1 LKCGD
6 LMGSSTT
13 VTGKGWCGQAALE
26 SRSRRRRRG
35 GILKGPTKTGERE
48 GGPGLVSTW
57 RREKE
62 GEGGLVRWR
71 VVRWARGHSKGAAVK
86 TV

>member
-13 VTGKGWCGQAALE
+13 ATSKGWCGQAALE

-35 GILKGPTKTGERE
+35 AAVPVLKGSGENR
-48 GGPGLVSTW
+48 GRGFVVS
-57 RREKE
+57 
-62 GEGGLVRWR
+62 VR
-71 VVRWARGHSKGAAVK
+71 VE
-86 TV
+86 